1 MVANFLPVL
10 GVPFLFISWIM
21 VVKMGYSLTD
31 IPAKKSVPLIHFAL
45 FVAVIT
51 AVWGF
56 FYFLGKDGL
65 LFGLQ
70 LAYAEI
76 GLLILIELTYVGLF
90 AGIVLYNVKG
100 NDRPKKEIIN
110 RFVLLMIA
118 GLILRVTVLPFYF
131 ASQWILA
138 PLILVYFI
146 SNFPALF
153 YLKINADLVFT
164 PIHAENPSEEK
175 IALIFKK
182 YRITKREKEIVEH
195 ICLGKTNQQIADELF
210 ISLQTVKDH
219 THRIYSKIGI
229 NSRMKLVQMV
239 NS

>member
-1 MVANFLPVL
+1 M
-10 GVPFLFISWIM
+10 
-21 VVKMGYSLTD
+21 
-31 IPAKKSVPLIHFAL
+31 
-45 FVAVIT
+45 
-51 AVWGF
+51 
-56 FYFLGKDGL
+56 
-65 LFGLQ
+65 
-70 LAYAEI
+70 
-76 GLLILIELTYVGLF
+76 GLF
-90 AGIVLYNVKG
+90 AGIVFYNVKEY
-100 NDRPKKEIIN
+100 DRSMKKIIS
-110 RFVLLMIA
+110 RYVLLMIA
-118 GLILRVTVLPFYF
+118 GLILRGTVLPFYF

-153 YLKINADLVFT
+153 YLKVSADLIFT

-239 NS
+239 NG